1 LMTEILQRHTHVLIA
16 AATVVAVVAVVG
28 LLFPKALLTVYLAL
42 HRVGTSARMLYGGNI
57 GYFWTS
63 LILALEMHV
72 FALAIFSI
80 FAGGVEG
87 QLESAYKTPK
97 WLERAYMRLFHAIMI
112 VFRHIM
118 LMIYEVWTAARREA
132 GRISK
137 SKPEDEIDNHYFTL
151 SFTAGVVGS
160 IILVLVYEVNVAV
173 FWMLT
178 MLYLVVVF
186 LYIWSLGLVTTH
198 RKVAR
203 QMGVYLNEGNLTIRH
218 RYGRIRRLT
227 MTEGTVA
234 LGLSIG
240 TGMCGII
247 TTLGSA
253 IVRAPIIF
261 TLVPITFDMI
271 SVLTAM
277 IEFQGLKA
285 ISRLITELKGVEIS
299 GIAMLLIISWS
310 IYVSGVLMAI
320 LNVVHAAVSTGVVLT
335 TMFGVWVIIAVT
347 LSIYIKRVAPTG
359 MRVTKRLLTTALTA
373 SAIPLLLLA
382 V

>member
-1 LMTEILQRHTHVLIA
+1 MMTEILQRHTHVLIA
-16 AATVVAVVAVVG
+16 AATVIAVVAVIG

-42 HRVGTSARMLYGGNI
+42 HEVSTSARMLYGGNI

-87 QLESAYKTPK
+87 QPEPAYKTPR
-97 WLERAYMRLFHAIMI
+97 WLERTYMRLFHAIMI

-118 LMIYEVWTAARREA
+118 LMVYEVWTTTRREA
-132 GRISK
+132 GRTSK
-137 SKPEDEIDNHYFTL
+137 SKPEEKIDNQYFTL

-160 IILVLVYEVNVAV
+160 IILVLVYEVNAAV
-173 FWMLT
+173 FWILT
-178 MLYLVVVF
+178 ILYLVVVF

-218 RYGRIRRLT
+218 RYGGIRRLT
-227 MTEGTVA
+227 MSEGTVA

-253 IVRAPIIF
+253 IVRAPIAF

-320 LNVVHAAVSTGVVLT
+320 LNAVHATVSTGVVLT

-347 LSIYIKRVAPTG
+347 LSIYIKRATPTG

>member
-1 LMTEILQRHTHVLIA
+1 MTTEILQRHTHVLIA
-16 AATVVAVVAVVG
+16 VAIVIAVVAVIG

-42 HRVGTSARMLYGGNI
+42 HDVSTSARMLYGGNI

-80 FAGGVEG
+80 FAGGG
-87 QLESAYKTPK
+87 QTESAYETPK
-97 WLERAYMRLFHAIMI
+97 WFERGYMRLFHAVMV

-118 LMIYEVWTAARREA
+118 LMIYEVWTATRREA

-137 SKPEDEIDNHYFTL
+137 SKPEDKIDNQYFTL

-160 IILVLVYEVNVAV
+160 IILVLVYEVNAAV
-173 FWMLT
+173 FWILT
-178 MLYLVVVF
+178 ILYLVVVF

-203 QMGVYLNEGNLTIRH
+203 QMGVYLNEGNLAIRH

-227 MTEGTVA
+227 ISEGTVA

-285 ISRLITELKGVEIS
+285 ISRLITELRGVEIS

-310 IYVSGVLMAI
+310 VYISGVLMAI
-320 LNVVHAAVSTGVVLT
+320 LNAVHAAVSTGVVLT
-335 TMFGVWVIIAVT
+335 TMFGVWVLIAVT
-347 LSIYIKRVAPTG
+347 LSIYIKRAAPTG
-359 MRVTKRLLTTALTA
+359 MRVTKRLLTKALTA

>member
-1 LMTEILQRHTHVLIA
+1 MMAEILQRHTHILIA
-16 AATVVAVVAVVG
+16 VATVIAVVAVIG

-42 HRVGTSARMLYGGNI
+42 HGVSTSARMLYGGNI

-80 FAGGVEG
+80 FAGGEE
-87 QLESAYKTPK
+87 QLESAYKMPE
-97 WLERAYMRLFHAIMI
+97 WLERGYMRLFHAVMI
-112 VFRHIM
+112 VFRHVM

-132 GRISK
+132 GRMSK

-160 IILVLVYEVNVAV
+160 IILVLVYEVNAAV
-173 FWMLT
+173 FWILT
-178 MLYLVVVF
+178 ILYLVVVF

-198 RKVAR
+198 RKAAR
-203 QMGVYLNEGNLTIRH
+203 QMGVYLDEGNLTIRH

-227 MTEGTVA
+227 ISEGTVA

-253 IVRAPIIF
+253 IVMAPIIF

-277 IEFQGLKA
+277 IEFQGLKT
-285 ISRLITELKGVEIS
+285 ISKLIAELRGVEIS

-310 IYVSGVLMAI
+310 VYISGVLMAI
-320 LNVVHAAVSTGVVLT
+320 LNAVHATVSTGVMLT

-347 LSIYIKRVAPTG
+347 LSIYIKRAAPTG
-359 MRVTKRLLTTALTA
+359 MRVTKRLLAKALTA

>member
-1 LMTEILQRHTHVLIA
+1 
-16 AATVVAVVAVVG
+16 
-28 LLFPKALLTVYLAL
+28 
-42 HRVGTSARMLYGGNI
+42 MLYGGNI

-63 LILALEMHV
+63 LILALEMHI

-80 FAGGVEG
+80 FAGG
-87 QLESAYKTPK
+87 QPESAYETPE
-97 WLERAYMRLFHAIMI
+97 WLERAYMRLFHAVIV

-137 SKPEDEIDNHYFTL
+137 SKPEDKIDNQYFTL
-151 SFTAGVVGS
+151 SFIAGVVGS
-160 IILVLVYEVNVAV
+160 IILVLVYEVNTAV
-173 FWMLT
+173 FWILT
-178 MLYLVVVF
+178 ILYLVVVF
-186 LYIWSLGLVTTH
+186 LYIWSLGLITTH

-277 IEFQGLKA
+277 IEFQGLKT
-285 ISRLITELKGVEIS
+285 ISRLITELRGIEIS

-320 LNVVHAAVSTGVVLT
+320 LNAVHATVSTGVMLT
-335 TMFGVWVIIAVT
+335 TMFGIWVIIAVT
-347 LSIYIKRVAPTG
+347 LSIYIKRTTPTG
-359 MRVTKRLLTTALTA
+359 MKVTKRLLTTALTA

>member
-1 LMTEILQRHTHVLIA
+1 MMTEILQRHTHVLIA

-227 MTEGTVA
+227 ISEGTVA

>member
-1 LMTEILQRHTHVLIA
+1 VAIVI
-16 AATVVAVVAVVG
+16 AVVAVIG

-42 HRVGTSARMLYGGNI
+42 HDVSTSARMLYGGNI

-87 QLESAYKTPK
+87 QSELAYKTPR
-97 WLERAYMRLFHAIMI
+97 WLERVYMRLFHAIMI
-112 VFRHIM
+112 VFRHIV
-118 LMIYEVWTAARREA
+118 LMMYEVWTTTRREA

-137 SKPEDEIDNHYFTL
+137 SKPEDKIDNQYFTL
-151 SFTAGVVGS
+151 SFAAGVVGS
-160 IILVLVYEVNVAV
+160 IILILVYEVNAAV
-173 FWMLT
+173 FWVLT
-178 MLYLVVVF
+178 TLYLVVVF

-227 MTEGTVA
+227 ISEGTVA

-277 IEFQGLKA
+277 IEFQGLKT
-285 ISRLITELKGVEIS
+285 ISKLIAELRGVEIS

-310 IYVSGVLMAI
+310 VYISGVLMAI
-320 LNVVHAAVSTGVVLT
+320 LNAVHAAVSTGVVLT
-335 TMFGVWVIIAVT
+335 TMFGVWVLIAVT
-347 LSIYIKRVAPTG
+347 LSIYIKRTTPTG
-359 MRVTKRLLTTALTA
+359 MKVTKKLLTTALTA